1 MKNFSFWNHPW
12 ALSVAAAILLS
23 LSFPPFDLA
32 VFQIPAFVFLFRL
45 TALSNSTRQLIYYA
59 YPSFV
64 LWNVAVTYWLMMATI
79 AGGLAAILANALLM
93 VIPLV
98 FIRKLFTSKIN
109 PFLAAFFAASFWV
122 TYEFLH
128 HNWDL
133 AWPWLALGNG
143 WANSTSVIQYISF
156 TGIWGVSFWII
167 ITAAL
172 VFQYL
177 TTKQKPLLYSGLTIF
192 LIFPLLSV
200 LSLLS
205 YQPDKQN
212 PVEVAIVQPNSDS
225 YQDYGGLSS
234 LDELVHKLLSLSG
247 DAVTADTD
255 VLIWPENALDANLP
269 FENYHFTR
277 IKDSLDT
284 WNTSLITGTGYV
296 DFYDLENRPDV
307 FRQSA
312 NGRAYNIYNSAFHLQ
327 PDQPN
332 ELYKK
337 GKLVP
342 IVERMPFVE
351 FLQRIDVLNLV
362 DWGTNSGYG
371 LGTETKVFDVNN
383 QKTPALICYDSV
395 FPGWVNK
402 FVNQGAGFITIITN
416 DGWWGNSSGHV
427 QHFAYA
433 RLRAIEHR
441 QWVARSAN
449 NGISGIIAPDG
460 GIVKETEYWTEAA
473 FSHTIY
479 STNQKTVYSSFGDW
493 LGLLLTAASALGLV
507 WLRVLKED

>member
-1 MKNFSFWNHPW
+1 MKNFSFWNYPW
-12 ALSVAAAILLS
+12 ALSLSAAILLS

-32 VFQIPAFVFLFRL
+32 VLQIPAFIFLFRL
-45 TALSNSTRQLIYYA
+45 AVLSNSTRQLIYYA

-64 LWNVAVTYWLMMATI
+64 LWNLAVTYWLMMATV

-98 FIRKLFTSKIN
+98 FIRKLFLYKMGS
-109 PFLAAFFAASFWV
+109 FLTAFLAASFWV

-133 AWPWLALGNG
+133 SWPWLTLGNG
-143 WANSTSVIQYISF
+143 WANITGVIQFISF
-156 TGIWGVSFWII
+156 TGVWGISFWII

-172 VFQYL
+172 FFQYISG
-177 TTKQKPLLYSGLTIF
+177 KQKSLLFGGLTLF
-192 LIFPLLSV
+192 LIFPLFSAI
-200 LSLLS
+200 SLLS
-205 YQPDKQN
+205 YQQNEQN

-225 YQDYGGLSS
+225 YEDFGGLSS
-234 LDELVHKLLSLSG
+234 LDELVQKLLTLSG
-247 DAVTADTD
+247 DAVTPDTD

-269 FENYHFTR
+269 FENYHFSR

-296 DFYDLENRPDV
+296 DFYDLQDQPEV
-307 FRQSA
+307 FRQSS
-312 NGRAYNIYNSAFHLQ
+312 NGNAYNIYNSAFHLR

-332 ELYKK
+332 ALYKK

-362 DWGTNSGYG
+362 NWGANSGYG
-371 LGTETKVFDVNN
+371 LGTEATVFEVND

-416 DGWWGNSSGHV
+416 DGWWGNSSGHI

-433 RLRAIEHR
+433 RLRAVEHR

-460 GIVKETEYWTEAA
+460 GIELETEYWTEAA

-479 STNQKTVYSSFGDW
+479 STDKKTVYSTFGDW
-493 LGLLLTAASALGLV
+493 LGLLLTATSVFGFV
-507 WLRVLKED
+507 WLRVQKKD